1 VTLISQSIISP
12 LLLSSMFPMKPS
24 KTTRSLTQ
32 EERKKMTLS
41 PELKQILVGLL
52 LGDLYAEKQKTSVNI
67 RIIFRQSIIA
77 GIYDSAHLIFHGP
90 SVHRKIGVIKII
102 YFICMTNRRNL
113 RFGAPNFSW
122 AFGP

>member
-1 VTLISQSIISP
+1 MTLISQSIISP